1 MKIGDI
7 IMILNVCTDNFFM
20 FCKLCAGFLVHC
32 NEYENLI
39 IDCFQRAVTKQFVN
53 CVMFNA
59 CFLENHKLIAYL

>member
-1 MKIGDI
+1 
-7 IMILNVCTDNFFM
+7 MILNVCTDNFFM